1 MKKKRMYNGYKI
13 TAAAM
18 IFVAAVQTAL
28 LAVAAAVY
36 ADPGSVNENSER
48 NITQY
53 AAEKSIYFETKM
65 TERWADIDEVTKS
78 AHEDMTA
85 VLEEENIGIEDFLSS
100 DRAKD
105 SYLEELTGELLTLF
119 DLNTVNGAFAV
130 LADFDGDCGRESGVR
145 RGVYI
150 VDSDPDSSP
159 YDRSD
164 MMVVRGSSVISSR
177 YGIPLD
183 INWKS
188 RVNVGDG
195 AEYFSIPLEAAY
207 AGPAVDRGGF
217 WCGGAGMD
225 GTGAMYYSVP
235 LIYEG
240 QAYGVMGISIFSSRI
255 ASIMPADET
264 DTGYMIV
271 SSDAPEEDGE
281 MMCRLCTAVG
291 VRSAEQLPLGSE
303 IRITRLHGSDS
314 LYSMPDTA
322 MADGGKGIC
331 AAGKMDIYESGS
343 PYSGTAWYLLAV
355 MDESS
360 VINESEPFFKA
371 IAGAAAL
378 SLVIGVAAAL
388 IVARLLSKPVDKLA
402 ECAELA
408 AKGEDMPE
416 VDTSNIEIRRI
427 SELFSIL
434 NASKKQYFNDLQAE
448 RERYIIALQTSKNNI
463 MEYDC
468 ADDVFKIYHFSVEDP
483 ESYKNYTVY
492 RGFRQLA
499 KDGKI
504 CPEEDIPKMLSF
516 LGGNIGC
523 TFEMR
528 IFRKNGECRWCR
540 ISSRTVYDGGRP
552 IKIIASSVD
561 ITDEKLDEEKRLDL
575 RNRDSTTG
583 FYNSEYGSMLVE
595 KNILE
600 RGTEYSIAII
610 SMNHV
615 NKFIS
620 LYGSFCFDG
629 VVEELGRIIRMFMQP
644 EDIVWRIKIS
654 DIGVYLPG
662 KRKKD
667 FEQAFEKAMSYF
679 DTVYTSENSDS
690 LIKCHVGI
698 SQNDP
703 GTPLSYA
710 KDNARLAEFAAEM
723 PKYPDV
729 AYFCDAQDD
738 PEARAALLR
747 YKSGDSSA
755 DTESLNSGYV
765 FTDNIISYSLNML
778 EKTKSIHNALHL
790 VFCKACAVLELE
802 KIAMFDIDRDFRTI
816 RVYQQWCGYGGTD
829 MDTEPIHLDDESYN
843 EMLSYFDR
851 GEPVVMEKNFR
862 VSAGL
867 LEKRV
872 SILRGGGSAAAVPVF
887 DKEKLVGFMAFVCAS
902 ETVGDDRFNTM
913 LELTKIISAYVLKSR
928 TSLESRA
935 KSDFLS
941 SMSHE
946 IRTPMNA
953 IMGMTAIALDNE
965 GLDPDTED
973 CLKKIDKSAKYLLD
987 LINRILDMS
996 RIESGKMTV
1005 ENVPLDLNSLLDNV
1019 DTLIRVQ
1026 TEQKGI
1032 YLNVERDIKHP
1043 FVNGDP
1049 LRLSQV
1055 LLNILGNALK
1065 FTSRG
1070 GITLSVREE
1079 DCGNG
1084 SVSMRFS
1091 VKDTGIGISKENQGK
1106 IFKSFEQA
1114 DNTTARKYGGT
1125 GLGLSISDSFVKM
1138 MGGMLE
1144 VRSEPDIGSEFFFT
1158 LPMKISGKAVPVE
1171 EKRVFGPEDFKGKR
1185 VLLAEDDEMN
1195 VLIAKTL
1202 IEKDGITVE
1211 TAENGRIAVDMFLDS
1226 EVGYYDAVLMD
1237 IRMPEMDGLEAAR
1250 RIRSSGKADAR
1261 TIPIVAM
1268 TANAF
1273 DEDMKKSVECGMNGH
1288 LSKPIDMNRI
1298 RSLLG
1303 RLWTDRKGENEK

>member
-1 MKKKRMYNGYKI
+1 MKKKRMYSGYKI

-18 IFVAAVQTAL
+18 ILVAAIQTAL
-28 LAVAAAVY
+28 LALAAAIY
-36 ADPGSVNENSER
+36 AHPGSVNESAER
-48 NITQY
+48 NLTQY
-53 AAEKSIYFETKM
+53 AAEKSVYFEAKM
-65 TERWADIDEVTKS
+65 TDRWADIDETVEYAYKS
-78 AHEDMTA
+78 MGS
-85 VLEEENIGIEDFLSS
+85 VLEEENIGIDDFFSS

-105 SYLEELTGELLTLF
+105 RYLEDLTGELLTLF
-119 DLNTVNGAFAV
+119 DINTVNGAFAV
-130 LADFDGDCGRESGVR
+130 LADFEGDCGLEEGVR
-145 RGVYI
+145 KGVYV

-159 YDRSD
+159 YDLSD
-164 MMVVRGSSVISSR
+164 IMVVRGSSVISSK

-188 RVNVGDG
+188 GVDVGEE
-195 AEYFSIPLEAAY
+195 AEYFSRPLEAAF
-207 AGPAVDRGGF
+207 GSPAAAYGGF
-217 WCGGAGMD
+217 WWGGAGMD
-225 GTGAMYYSVP
+225 GTGAIYYSVP
-235 LIYEG
+235 LVYDG
-240 QAYGVMGISIFSSRI
+240 QAYGVVGISIFSSRI
-255 ASIMPADET
+255 SSIMPADET
-264 DTGYMIV
+264 DIGYMIV
-271 SSDAPEEDGE
+271 STDAPEENGD
-281 MMCRLCTAVG
+281 MVCRVCTAVG
-291 VRSAEQLPLGSE
+291 VRNAEKLSLGSDV
-303 IRITRLHGSDS
+303 RITKLRDSDF
-314 LYSMPDTA
+314 LYSMPGMIMTS
-322 MADGGKGIC
+322 GSKGVC
-331 AAGKMDIYESGS
+331 AAGKIDLYESGS
-343 PYSGTAWYLLAV
+343 PYGDTSWYILAAA
-355 MDESS
+355 DESS
-360 VINESEPFFKA
+360 VINDPEPFFRT
-371 IAGAAAL
+371 IAAAAAL
-378 SLVIGVAAAL
+378 SLAVGIAAAL

-468 ADDVFKIYHFSVEDP
+468 AEDIFKVYHLDSEDP
-483 ESYKNYTVY
+483 NSYKNHTVY
-492 RGFRQLA
+492 RDFKQMV

-504 CPEEDIPKMLSF
+504 CPEDDIPKMLSF
-516 LGGNIGC
+516 LSGNIGC

-528 IFRKNGECRWCR
+528 IYHKNGECRWCR
-540 ISSRTVYDGGRP
+540 ISSRTVFDNGRP
-552 IKIIASSVD
+552 IKIIASSFDV
-561 ITDEKLDEEKRLDL
+561 TDEKEDEEKRLDL
-575 RNRDSTTG
+575 QHRDKTTG

-600 RGTEYSIAII
+600 RGIGYSIAII
-610 SMNHV
+610 SMKHV
-615 NKFIS
+615 NEFIS

-662 KRKKD
+662 KRKED
-667 FEQAFEKAMSYF
+667 FGQDFEKAMSYF
-679 DTVYTSENSDS
+679 DTVYTSEDSNS

-698 SQNDP
+698 SQNIA
-703 GTPLSYA
+703 GTPFLYA

-729 AYFCDAQDD
+729 AYFCDAQGD

-755 DTESLNSGYV
+755 DSESLNSGYV
-765 FTDNIISYSLNML
+765 CTDNIISYALNML

-790 VFCKACAVLELE
+790 VFCKACAVLDLE

-816 RVYQQWCGYGGTD
+816 RIYQQWCGYGGEN
-829 MDTEPIHLDDESYN
+829 MDAEPIHLDDESYN
-843 EMLSYFDR
+843 EMISYFDR
-851 GEPVVMEKNFR
+851 GEPAVMEKDFR
-862 VSAGL
+862 ATANL

-872 SILRGGGSAAAVPVF
+872 AVLRGGGSAAAVPVF
-887 DKEKLVGFMAFVCAS
+887 DKEKLVGFMAFCCAS
-902 ETVGDDRFNTM
+902 DTIGDDRFNTM
-913 LELTKIISAYVLKSR
+913 MELTKIISAYVLKSR

-965 GLDPDTED
+965 KLDPDTED

-996 RIESGKMTV
+996 RIESGKMTL
-1005 ENVPLDLNSLLDNV
+1005 EDVPFDLNSLLDGV

-1065 FTSRG
+1065 FTSKG
-1070 GITLSVREE
+1070 GITLSVSEE
-1079 DCGNG
+1079 DCGNR

-1114 DNTTARKYGGT
+1114 DNATARKYGGT

-1144 VRSEPDIGSEFFFT
+1144 VKSEPGEGSEFFFT
-1158 LPMKISGKAVPVE
+1158 LPMKISEKTIPAE
-1171 EKRVFGPEDFKGKR
+1171 EKRVFGPEDLKGKR

-1211 TAENGRIAVDMFLDS
+1211 TAENGKIAVDMFLAS
-1226 EVGYYDAVLMD
+1226 ETGYYDAVLMD

-1261 TIPIVAM
+1261 TVPIVAM

-1303 RLWTDRKGENEK
+1303 KLWTDGKGENER

>member
-1 MKKKRMYNGYKI
+1 MKKKRMYSGYKI
-13 TAAAM
+13 AAAAM
-18 IFVAAVQTAL
+18 ICVTVVQTAL
-28 LAVAAAVY
+28 LVLAAAVY
-36 ADPGSVNENSER
+36 AAPGSVNDNAER
-48 NITQY
+48 NLTQY
-53 AAEKSIYFETKM
+53 AAEKSVYFEAKM
-65 TERWADIDEVTKS
+65 TERWADIDK
-78 AHEDMTA
+78 TA
-85 VLEEENIGIEDFLSS
+85 EFAYETMKTVLEAENITIDDFFGSTG
-100 DRAKD
+100 AKD
-105 SYLEELTGELLTLF
+105 RYLEDLTEELLTLF
-119 DLNTVNGAFAV
+119 DVNTVNGAFAV
-130 LADFDGDCGRESGVR
+130 LADFDGDLGLEKGVR
-145 RGVYI
+145 KGVYV
-150 VDSDPDSSP
+150 VDTDPDSSP

-164 MMVVRGSSVISSR
+164 MMVVRGSSVISSK

-188 RVNVGDG
+188 GVDVGEG
-195 AEYFSIPLEAAY
+195 AEFFSRPLEAAF
-207 AGPAVDRGGF
+207 GSPAAAYGGF
-217 WCGGAGMD
+217 WWGGAGMD
-225 GTGAMYYSVP
+225 GTGAIYYSLP
-235 LIYEG
+235 LIYDG
-240 QAYGVMGISIFSSRI
+240 QAYGVVGISIFSSRI
-255 ASIMPADET
+255 SSIMPADET
-264 DTGYMIV
+264 DVGYIIA
-271 SSDAPEEDGE
+271 SSDASEENGD

-291 VRSAEQLPLGSE
+291 VRSAEPLALGSE
-303 IRITRLHGSDS
+303 IKLTRLHGSDY
-314 LYSMPDTA
+314 LYSMPGTA
-322 MADGGKGIC
+322 MSSGGKGVC
-331 AAGKMDIYESGS
+331 AVGKIDLYENDS
-343 PYSGTAWYLLAV
+343 PYSGTDWYLLAV
-355 MDESS
+355 ADEDS
-360 VINESEPFFKA
+360 VINEKEPFFRT
-371 IAGAAAL
+371 IAGAAAV
-378 SLVIGVAAAL
+378 SLIVGIAAAL
-388 IVARLLSKPVDKLA
+388 IIARLLSKPVNKLA

-416 VDTSNIEIRRI
+416 VDTSNVEIRRI

-468 ADDVFKIYHFSVEDP
+468 AEDIFKVYHLDSEDP
-483 ESYKNYTVY
+483 DSYKNHTVY
-492 RGFRQLA
+492 RDFKQLV

-504 CPEEDIPKMLSF
+504 CPEEDVSKILSF
-516 LGGNIGC
+516 LSGNIGG

-528 IFRKNGECRWCR
+528 IFRRNGDCRWCR
-540 ISSRTVYDGGRP
+540 ISSRTVFDNGRP
-552 IKIIASSVD
+552 IKIIASSFD
-561 ITDEKLDEEKRLDL
+561 ITDEKKDEEKRLDL
-575 RNRDSTTG
+575 RNRDATTG

-600 RGTEYSIAII
+600 RGIGYSIAII
-610 SMNHV
+610 SMKHV
-615 NKFIS
+615 NEFIS

-629 VVEELGRIIRMFMQP
+629 VVEEIGRIIRMFMQP

-662 KRKKD
+662 KRKED
-667 FEQAFEKAMSYF
+667 FEQAFEKAMSCF
-679 DTVYTSENSDS
+679 NTIYTSEDSNS
-690 LIKCHVGI
+690 LIKCHIGI
-698 SQNDP
+698 SQNEP
-703 GTPLSYA
+703 GTPFLYA

-738 PEARAALLR
+738 PEARVALLR

-755 DTESLNSGYV
+755 DSEALNSGYV
-765 FTDNIISYSLNML
+765 FTDNIISYALNML

-790 VFCKACAVLELE
+790 VFCKACAVLDLK
-802 KIAMFDIDRDFRTI
+802 KIAMFDIDKDFRTI

-843 EMLSYFDR
+843 EMLSYFGR
-851 GEPVVMEKNFR
+851 GEPAVMEKDFR
-862 VSAGL
+862 ATAGL

-872 SILRGGGSAAAVPVF
+872 TVLRDGGSAAAVPVF
-887 DKEKLVGFMAFVCAS
+887 DKEKLLGFMAFCCAS
-902 ETVGDDRFNTM
+902 DTVGEDRLSTM

-965 GLDPDTED
+965 KLDPDTED
-973 CLKKIDKSAKYLLD
+973 CLQKIDKSAKYLLD

-996 RIESGKMTV
+996 RIESGKMTI
-1005 ENVPLDLNSLLDNV
+1005 EDVPLDLNSLLDNV

-1032 YLNVERDIKHP
+1032 YLNVEREIKHP

-1065 FTSRG
+1065 FTSKG

-1079 DCGNG
+1079 DCGG
-1084 SVSMRFS
+1084 GLVSVRFS

-1114 DNTTARKYGGT
+1114 DNATARKYGGT

-1144 VRSEPDIGSEFFFT
+1144 VKSEPGEGSEFFFT
-1158 LPMKISGKAVPVE
+1158 LPMKISEKTIPAE
-1171 EKRVFGPEDFKGKR
+1171 KKRVFGPEDFKGKR

-1211 TAENGRIAVDMFLDS
+1211 TAENGKIAVDMFLAS
-1226 EVGYYDAVLMD
+1226 EPRYYDAVLMD

-1261 TIPIVAM
+1261 TVPIVAM

-1303 RLWTDRKGENEK
+1303 KLWTDGKGENER